1 MVRIVRMVRSL
12 ADRTF
17 QLWDEPRPM
26 VSALLAVG
34 LTPPHAVLPERADH
48 LATGVLD
55 LRGIQQLLHQP
66 WLFTWDIFDSGE
78 ED

>member
-1 MVRIVRMVRSL
+1 MVI
-12 ADRTF
+12 
-17 QLWDEPRPM
+17 
-26 VSALLAVG
+26 ALLAVG
-34 LTPPHAVLPERADH
+34 LTPPHVVLPERADH